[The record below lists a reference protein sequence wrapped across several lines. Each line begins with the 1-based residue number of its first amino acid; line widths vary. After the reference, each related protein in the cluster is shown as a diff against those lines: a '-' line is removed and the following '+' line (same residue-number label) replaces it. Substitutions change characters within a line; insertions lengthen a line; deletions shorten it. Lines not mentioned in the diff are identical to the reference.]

1 MKKRTKIIL
10 VMLLAA
16 VLSGCFLTKVVTVPM
31 RIVGAA
37 GNMVGAVISVIPV
50 VGNSVNDALY
60 KADGSIN
67 DLADEIDKTPI

>member
-1 MKKRTKIIL
+1 MTLI
-10 VMLLAA
+10 VLLTAI
-16 VLSGCFLTKVVTVPM
+16 LSGCFLTKIVTVPM

-37 GNMVGAVISVIPV
+37 GNMVGAVVSIIPV